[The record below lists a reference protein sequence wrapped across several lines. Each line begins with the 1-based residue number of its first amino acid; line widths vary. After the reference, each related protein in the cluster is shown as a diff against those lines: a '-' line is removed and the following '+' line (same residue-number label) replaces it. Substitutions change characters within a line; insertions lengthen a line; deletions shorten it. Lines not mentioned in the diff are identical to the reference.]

1 MNIKQNLVS
10 IIVAMDAKNLIGN
23 KNSIPWHI
31 PGELARF
38 RRITMGKPIIMGR
51 KTHESIGKILDGRV
65 NVVLTKN
72 PNFKK
77 KGVHVFNSLEDA
89 LTSFK
94 NHQEIMIIGGEE
106 IYKLAVPIAKKIYI
120 THVHTQFEGDAWFP
134 EINYKH
140 WKITSRENC
149 YYEEKKI
156 KYSYV
161 IYEYISE

>member
-31 PGELARF
+31 PGELASF
-38 RRITMGKPIIMGR
+38 RRISMGKPIIMGR

-106 IYKLAVPIAKKIYI
+106 I
-120 THVHTQFEGDAWFP
+120 
-134 EINYKH
+134 
-140 WKITSRENC
+140 
-149 YYEEKKI
+149 
-156 KYSYV
+156 
-161 IYEYISE
+161 